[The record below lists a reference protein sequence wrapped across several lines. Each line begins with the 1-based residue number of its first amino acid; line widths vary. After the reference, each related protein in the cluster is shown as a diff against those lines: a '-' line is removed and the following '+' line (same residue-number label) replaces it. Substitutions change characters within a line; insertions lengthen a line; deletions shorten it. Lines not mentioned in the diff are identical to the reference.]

1 MWGFDRIWGI
11 FLLQHSELL
20 VTWYDFFSTR
30 VVEKVA
36 TYNLLYS
43 HKYTPLEISRMNR
56 YPKMSLALFTHV
68 CLSLGDLFMKLKN
81 TWNHQSSL
89 LLLNAKIGWCQ
100 SVKWRKKHRKTD
112 ISERPLRSQSSKHCI
127 VAHYLQW
134 RKTKVQ
140 LNYKKSDPPQS
151 PVTIKFNLP

>member
-100 SVKWRKKHRKTD
+100 SVKWRKKHRKTGH
-112 ISERPLRSQSSKHCI
+112 LRASIALPKLQALHCSSLPP
-127 VAHYLQW
+127 VAQNRGSVELQEW
-134 RKTKVQ
+134 
-140 LNYKKSDPPQS
+140 PPH
-151 PVTIKFNLP
+151 KAHLP